1 LRLSLLYPS
10 HHPNARLCDL
20 EHTASGFWIVD
31 LRRHRTCSSCPYM
44 LFTSPAS
51 FEKAGHDWSRVATL
65 PAAGTGPFRLTKV
78 LPQEMR
84 TLRASMAIGT
94 RATRPSSTPV
104 PDPGGEQPACRV
116 ALRPGRLDR
125 GAAAR
130 RHSLAQGGGL
140 LDHHQLLSAC
150 FGHGRY
156 RDCGQGNFCCS
167 DVFFR

>member
-51 FEKAGHDWSRVATL
+51 FEKAGHDWGRVATL

-78 LPQEMR
+78 LPREMADLARFDGYWDQGHKAKLDTCSRSRRR
-84 TLRASMAIGT
+84 TAGLP
-94 RATRPSSTPV
+94 RP
-104 PDPGGEQPACRV
+104 
-116 ALRPGRLDR
+116 
-125 GAAAR
+125 AR
-130 RHSLAQGGGL
+130 RP
-140 LDHHQLLSAC
+140 HQVREA
-150 FGHGRY
+150 HRM
-156 RDCGQGNFCCS
+156 
-167 DVFFR
+167 